1 MQRLS
6 DVPWN
11 QLQYGDQVISA
22 LDNLGVI
29 YQLDPNPDMDKA
41 LIHIIWSNHKKSIQ
55 PHYLLNKVLWKGPR
69 EQKQEL

>member
-1 MQRLS
+1 M
-6 DVPWN
+6 
-11 QLQYGDQVISA
+11 ISA